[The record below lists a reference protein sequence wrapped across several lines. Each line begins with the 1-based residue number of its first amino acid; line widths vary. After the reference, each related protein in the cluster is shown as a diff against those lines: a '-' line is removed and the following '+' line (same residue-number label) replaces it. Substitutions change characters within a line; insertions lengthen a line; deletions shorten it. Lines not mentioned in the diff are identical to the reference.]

1 MSQQKRPSGTRR
13 AWAGLAGLVV
23 VGAALSGC
31 GAAPRSFGGGNLP
44 GPSVPV
50 TTAAPTGTPKPT
62 VPATTTTTTVAP
74 SRSTPT
80 TIAPKLPPGEH
91 SAFGTPQKGQPWKTP
106 GSPEWVAARWVAADH
121 YLSWQAPVVAG
132 TGLGYW
138 AQLIRPYSTPAWW
151 RRIAGT
157 VIAAEDTGTAIPS
170 DRSYWAQV
178 VRTKKTKTV
187 QILEAN
193 RVDQAGWT
201 ATSEIV
207 QVTWWMYT
215 TTGAGSTPPGTR
227 PGLTV
232 DFCTMSKVG
241 GRWLVSYEINA
252 LNQQ

>member
-1 MSQQKRPSGTRR
+1 MSARR
-13 AWAGLAGLVV
+13 VRAGLAGLVV
-23 VGAALSGC
+23 AGAVLSGC

-44 GPSVPV
+44 GATSA
-50 TTAAPTGTPKPT
+50 TTDAPAITSKPT
-62 VPATTTTTTVAP
+62 VPSTTTTTTTTTTVAP
-74 SRSTPT
+74 SRTVPT
-80 TIAPKLPPGEH
+80 TVAPKLPPGEH

-201 ATSEIV
+201 ATSETV
-207 QVTWWMYT
+207 QVTWYMDT
-215 TTGAGSTPPGTR
+215 TTRAGSTPPGIR
-227 PGLTV
+227 PDLTV
-232 DFCTMSKVG
+232 DFCTMSKLG
-241 GRWLVSYEINA
+241 GRWLVAHEINA